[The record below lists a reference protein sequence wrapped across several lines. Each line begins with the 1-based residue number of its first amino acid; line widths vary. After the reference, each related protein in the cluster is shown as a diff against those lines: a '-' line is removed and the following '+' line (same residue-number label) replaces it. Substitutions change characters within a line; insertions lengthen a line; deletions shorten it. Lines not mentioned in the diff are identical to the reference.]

1 LLNRL
6 IVISLKINI
15 SNSSTIQR
23 FNNSTQKKDMPITKE
38 YRRQRIKMRLRKK
51 IKGTEV
57 APRLTVFRSNKDI
70 YAQVINDVEG
80 KTLAA
85 ASSRD
90 KDFSAKGT
98 KIEVAK
104 EVGKALAA
112 KALAAGI
119 SKVVY
124 DRNGYLYHGRVK
136 ALAEAAREGGLNF

>member
-1 LLNRL
+1 
-6 IVISLKINI
+6 
-15 SNSSTIQR
+15 
-23 FNNSTQKKDMPITKE
+23 MAITKQ

-57 APRLTVFRSNKDI
+57 APRLTVFRSNRDI
-70 YAQVINDVEG
+70 YAQIVNDAEG
-80 KTLAA
+80 KTLTA

-90 KDFSAKGT
+90 KDFAAKGT
-98 KIEVAK
+98 KTQVAV

-119 SKVVY
+119 TKVVY

-136 ALAEAAREGGLNF
+136 ALAEAAREGGLKF